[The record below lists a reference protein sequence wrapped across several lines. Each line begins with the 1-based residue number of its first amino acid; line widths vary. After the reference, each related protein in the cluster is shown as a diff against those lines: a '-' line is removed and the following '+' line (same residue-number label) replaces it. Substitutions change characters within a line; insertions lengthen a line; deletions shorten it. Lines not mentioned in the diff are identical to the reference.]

1 MTARRSLRAHLMLL
15 YVLLAVLS
23 GIIVPLVS
31 IRITLQEF
39 REYFLEKR
47 KDDVEKLAD
56 SLVAL
61 YQEDRTWNEQRVRDV
76 LRQVSRI
83 STASLALYD
92 TDRRLIFPTW
102 GHGRRMMQNIQ
113 ETMKRYPFLSADSPV
128 GSSTGDDVDLSS
140 GINRIA
146 LTLEGQNIGTLFVN
160 LPPFPG
166 KNELLFAKRIGHLA
180 FVGAIFMIVLACAL
194 GFAVAGGLSRPVLR
208 AAERARSIS
217 RGEYETRP
225 EKPSGIREMD
235 ALSESVE
242 ELGRSL
248 DGQEKL
254 RKRLMID
261 IAHELRTPLTVI
273 RSQLEAL
280 ADGVWEASP
289 ERLGLCVA
297 EIERLSELI
306 SEVERLSDLE
316 GETLSLQT
324 EIKDLGALLAAI
336 IESFRQL
343 FARSGIALTGRL
355 AENVRISIDPGRFR
369 HVIENLLSNALRYTG
384 PGGTV
389 EVRLDTLGESARI
402 EVEDSGAGIAPSD
415 LPHIFDRFY
424 RSDASRTRGTGGR
437 GVGLAIAKASIEAHG
452 GSISVRSTPGK
463 GSVFTVLLPGR

>member
-1 MTARRSLRAHLMLL
+1 MTVRRSLRTHLMLL
-15 YVLLAVLS
+15 YVMLAVLS

-31 IRITLQEF
+31 IHLTLQEF

-47 KDDVEKLAD
+47 KDDVDKLAD

-61 YQEDRTWNEQRVRDV
+61 YQEDEAWDERRVRDV
-76 LRQVSRI
+76 LRQVSKI

-92 TDRRLIFPTW
+92 ANRQLIFPTW
-102 GHGRRMMQNIQ
+102 GQGRRMMQNIQ
-113 ETMKRYPFLSADSPV
+113 ETMKKFPALPAD
-128 GSSTGDDVDLSS
+128 DEVDLNS
-140 GINRIA
+140 GINSIA
-146 LTLEGQNIGTLFVN
+146 LTLEGKNIGTLFVN

-166 KNELLFAKRIGHLA
+166 RNELMFAKRMGHLA
-180 FVGAIFMIVLACAL
+180 FVGAVFMIVLACAL

-208 AAERARSIS
+208 AAERARRIS
-217 RGEYETRP
+217 RGEYETKP

-289 ERLGLCVA
+289 ERLGLCVT

-316 GETLSLQT
+316 GETLTLQT
-324 EIKDLGALLAAI
+324 ETKDLGVLLATV

-343 FARSGIALTGRL
+343 FVRSGIELTGKL
-355 AENVRISIDPGRFR
+355 AENVRVSIDPGRFR

-384 PGGTV
+384 PGGAV
-389 EVRLDTLGESARI
+389 EVRLDTSGENARI
-402 EVEDSGAGIAPSD
+402 EVEDSGSGIAPAD

-424 RSDASRTRGTGGR
+424 RADASRTRGTGGR
-437 GVGLAIAKASIEAHG
+437 GVGLTIAKASIEAHG